1 MSSNDWEQ
9 RKLGELGSLKNGM
22 NFSKEAMGI
31 GFPFVNLQNIFG
43 NNVIDVTNL
52 GKAMASDSQLKD
64 YNLLNGDVLFVRSS
78 VKLEG
83 VGEAALVPQNLENT
97 TYSGFIIR
105 FRDEYGLDNNFKR
118 FLFGIE
124 SVRNQIMAQA
134 TNSANKNISQTVL
147 ENLCLKIPNKSE
159 QEKIGLYFSN
169 LDHLITLHHRKYMKY
184 ADLSVFDWE
193 QRKLVDLVDRVT
205 RKNQDL
211 VSELPLTISAQYG
224 LIDQNEFFDK
234 RVASKDVSG
243 YYLIE
248 NGEFAYNKSTSTD
261 APWGAIKRLDRYKNG
276 VLSTLYIVFGIKENN
291 PVDSD
296 FLVSYYSTNLWHKGI
311 HEIAAEGARNHGLLN
326 IAPADFFET
335 KLMIPQDIEEQKKI
349 GKYFEELERL
359 ITLHQRKCEETKT
372 LKKYMLQK
380 MFPQNGHSVPEIR
393 FSGFTEDWEQRKF
406 ADFTWDAGKRNKED
420 LDLEPYAIT
429 NEHGFIRQRDAHDD
443 FGYMKD
449 TDRKAYNIVQPN
461 SFAYN
466 PARINVGSIGYY
478 KGVENVIVSSLY
490 EVFQT
495 DNYVNDRFLWHWLK
509 SDEFPRWIEKLQ
521 EGSVRLY
528 FYYDKLCECQLYMPS
543 LEEQE
548 KIATFLDDLDHL
560 ITLHQHKCEELQNI
574 KKFMLKNM
582 FI

>member
-1 MSSNDWEQ
+1 MKKPKIRFKGYQEDWEQRKFADFTWDAGKRNKEDLDLEPYAITNEHGFIRQRDAHDDFGYMKDTDRKAYNIVQPNSFAYNPARINVGSIGYYKGVENVIVSSLYEVFQTDNYVNDRFLWHWLKSDEFPRWIEKLQEGSVRLYFYYDKLCECQLYMPSLEEQEKIATFLDDLDHLITLHHRKYMKYADLSVFDWEQ

-169 LDHLITLHHRKYMKY
+169 LDHLITLH
-184 ADLSVFDWE
+184 
-193 QRKLVDLVDRVT
+193 
-205 RKNQDL
+205 
-211 VSELPLTISAQYG
+211 
-224 LIDQNEFFDK
+224 
-234 RVASKDVSG
+234 
-243 YYLIE
+243 
-248 NGEFAYNKSTSTD
+248 
-261 APWGAIKRLDRYKNG
+261 
-276 VLSTLYIVFGIKENN
+276 
-291 PVDSD
+291 
-296 FLVSYYSTNLWHKGI
+296 
-311 HEIAAEGARNHGLLN
+311 
-326 IAPADFFET
+326 
-335 KLMIPQDIEEQKKI
+335 
-349 GKYFEELERL
+349 
-359 ITLHQRKCEETKT
+359 
-372 LKKYMLQK
+372 
-380 MFPQNGHSVPEIR
+380 
-393 FSGFTEDWEQRKF
+393 
-406 ADFTWDAGKRNKED
+406 
-420 LDLEPYAIT
+420 
-429 NEHGFIRQRDAHDD
+429 
-443 FGYMKD
+443 
-449 TDRKAYNIVQPN
+449 
-461 SFAYN
+461 
-466 PARINVGSIGYY
+466 
-478 KGVENVIVSSLY
+478 
-490 EVFQT
+490 
-495 DNYVNDRFLWHWLK
+495 
-509 SDEFPRWIEKLQ
+509 
-521 EGSVRLY
+521 
-528 FYYDKLCECQLYMPS
+528 
-543 LEEQE
+543 
-548 KIATFLDDLDHL
+548 
-560 ITLHQHKCEELQNI
+560 QHKCEELQNI

>member
-193 QRKLVDLVDRVT
+193 QRK
-205 RKNQDL
+205 
-211 VSELPLTISAQYG
+211 
-224 LIDQNEFFDK
+224 
-234 RVASKDVSG
+234 
-243 YYLIE
+243 
-248 NGEFAYNKSTSTD
+248 
-261 APWGAIKRLDRYKNG
+261 
-276 VLSTLYIVFGIKENN
+276 
-291 PVDSD
+291 
-296 FLVSYYSTNLWHKGI
+296 
-311 HEIAAEGARNHGLLN
+311 
-326 IAPADFFET
+326 
-335 KLMIPQDIEEQKKI
+335 
-349 GKYFEELERL
+349 
-359 ITLHQRKCEETKT
+359 
-372 LKKYMLQK
+372 
-380 MFPQNGHSVPEIR
+380 
-393 FSGFTEDWEQRKF
+393 F

-560 ITLHQHKCEELQNI
+560 ITLHHRKQNYVLNTLI
-574 KKFMLKNM
+574 YAKTTL
-582 FI
+582 FITKTS

>member
-193 QRKLVDLVDRVT
+193 QRK
-205 RKNQDL
+205 
-211 VSELPLTISAQYG
+211 
-224 LIDQNEFFDK
+224 
-234 RVASKDVSG
+234 
-243 YYLIE
+243 
-248 NGEFAYNKSTSTD
+248 
-261 APWGAIKRLDRYKNG
+261 
-276 VLSTLYIVFGIKENN
+276 
-291 PVDSD
+291 
-296 FLVSYYSTNLWHKGI
+296 
-311 HEIAAEGARNHGLLN
+311 
-326 IAPADFFET
+326 
-335 KLMIPQDIEEQKKI
+335 
-349 GKYFEELERL
+349 
-359 ITLHQRKCEETKT
+359 
-372 LKKYMLQK
+372 
-380 MFPQNGHSVPEIR
+380 
-393 FSGFTEDWEQRKF
+393 F

-461 SFAYN
+461 SFA
-466 PARINVGSIGYY
+466 
-478 KGVENVIVSSLY
+478 
-490 EVFQT
+490 
-495 DNYVNDRFLWHWLK
+495 
-509 SDEFPRWIEKLQ
+509 
-521 EGSVRLY
+521 
-528 FYYDKLCECQLYMPS
+528 
-543 LEEQE
+543 
-548 KIATFLDDLDHL
+548 
-560 ITLHQHKCEELQNI
+560 
-574 KKFMLKNM
+574 
-582 FI
+582 